1 MNNNEDLLKIELRA
15 VPVAEHSWK
24 LEYRVSPDQDITY
37 EVDHNWLFGLI
48 HFKTK
53 RKYLVMW
60 EEVKYIYYH
69 SHSYLY
75 DINNPNHIRMTVMLK
90 NKEEFD
96 KYKESCH
103 TIGDL
108 KKAISD
114 IERASLETYWKKRRT
129 YLEHKANILY

>member
-1 MNNNEDLLKIELRA
+1 
-15 VPVAEHSWK
+15 
-24 LEYRVSPDQDITY
+24 
-37 EVDHNWLFGLI
+37 
-48 HFKTK
+48 
-53 RKYLVMW
+53 MW
-60 EEVKYIYYH
+60 EEVKYFYYH

-75 DINNPNHIRMTVMLK
+75 DINSPNHIQMTVLLK
-90 NKEEFD
+90 TKEEFD
-96 KYKESCH
+96 KYKEKCH